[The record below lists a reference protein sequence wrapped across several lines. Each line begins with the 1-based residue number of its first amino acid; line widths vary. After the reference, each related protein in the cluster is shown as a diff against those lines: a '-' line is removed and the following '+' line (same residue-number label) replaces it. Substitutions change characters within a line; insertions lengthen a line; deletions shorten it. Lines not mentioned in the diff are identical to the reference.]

1 MIAGRSAEIL
11 RQLENTA
18 ANDRELLARFV
29 RERDQSAFAEL
40 VRRHAPVV
48 LGVCRRVTGHQ
59 QDAEDAFQVVFLILA
74 RKAKAIGNPD
84 LLGNWLYGVA
94 VRVAQ
99 TVRRSVVRR
108 RTREIAVNTIPEPPS
123 SPVTTHSELNPI
135 LDEELA
141 ALPSWYREAIV
152 LCDLRGVSRE
162 EAAAALGVPEGTL
175 SSRLANGR
183 KKLAIRLSKR
193 GIALSAAAIPTAL
206 SAAQAVVP
214 TDLLAKTSVLVAD
227 WMAAGTIP
235 KPLALFTDGGFTMRK
250 MLLLGLFTAAVA
262 VAGVVYATQPILNPP
277 TTDPLNKP
285 IVAVKPE
292 VVEQPAPDAKPGD
305 KPVAFT
311 STPRL
316 YGRLNMNFHGNMTVL
331 WTPQGNQLAVAGMQW
346 GSTEGGGF
354 NLTKERLAIQTVTFD
369 PMKDRFAFPEAN
381 SQLVGFTSDGK
392 HFLTE
397 LREYQLV
404 SGFHKLELWGVA
416 KVDSLW
422 PVVVRT
428 VELDPTETQGY
439 AFAADGKTFRTL
451 AIERNSNTRE
461 IIKLHVLEIDA
472 TTGKR
477 LKSLLTVNTGTYA
490 LSPDGKRLAAIETT
504 GKENSVIVYDVGRAT
519 KISAFVLP
527 EGWDIAAGSS
537 SGPNPSRPGAPPRV
551 LRVGLSS
558 SLTFSPD
565 GHRLLLC
572 RGMNDSTYNSTN
584 SYVTR
589 LAPIAGV
596 IGWKVVLNADTGK
609 ALPALAGVDHYIDK
623 DSYVDRGN
631 YIDTLHTPQP
641 FTADGRLLALS
652 GTRYVVETQ
661 THGVFESNEQA
672 IHVRLESPRQFLTV
686 WDTDTGK
693 VLKTWDI
700 SAKIAFN
707 PVRPVLAILEPNG
720 DNTRLGLWDFSA
732 EVAEKK

>member
-11 RQLENTA
+11 RQLEHTA

-74 RKAKAIGNPD
+74 RKATAIGNPD

-123 SPVTTHSELNPI
+123 SPVPTHSEQNPI

-183 KKLAIRLSKR
+183 KKLATRLTKR

-227 WMAAGTIP
+227 WIAGGTIP
-235 KPLALFTDGGFTMRK
+235 KPLAVFTEGGFTMRK
-250 MLLLGLFTAAVA
+250 ILLLGLFTAAVA
-262 VAGVVYATQPILNPP
+262 VAGVVYATQPALDPP
-277 TTDPLNKP
+277 TTDPLKT
-285 IVAVKPE
+285 VAVVKPE
-292 VVEQPAPDAKPGD
+292 VAEQPVPDANPGE

-316 YGRLNMNFHGNMTVL
+316 QNRLNIHIHGNLTVL
-331 WTPQGNQLAVAGMQW
+331 WNPQG
-346 GSTEGGGF
+346 TH
-354 NLTKERLAIQTVTFD
+354 LAIAGKQFIPPGRNGGVDAKKEQPKMEVFAFD
-369 PMKDRFAFPEAN
+369 PLKEEGVTPEDE
-381 SQLVGFTSDGK
+381 SQLMGFTRDGK
-392 HFLTE
+392 YVLTE

-404 SGFHKLELWGVA
+404 SGFHKLELWGEA
-416 KVDSLW
+416 A
-422 PVVVRT
+422 PYRIRARA
-428 VELDPTETQGY
+428 VELEPTETQGY
-439 AFAADGKTFRTL
+439 AFAADEKTFRTV
-451 AIERNSNTRE
+451 AIERNPNKRE
-461 IIKLHVLEIDA
+461 IIKLHVLEMDG

-477 LKSLLTVNTGTYA
+477 LRSLLTVNASTYA
-490 LSPDGKRLAAIETT
+490 MSSDGKRFAAVETT
-504 GKENSVIVYDVGRAT
+504 GKENFVNVYDVGRGT
-519 KISAFVLP
+519 KISSYVLP
-527 EGWDIAAGSS
+527 EGWDITVMKS
-537 SGPNPSRPGAPPRV
+537 SGDFPAKSGRFSVTTIAWT
-551 LRVGLSS
+551 SS

-565 GHRLLLC
+565 SHRLLIC
-572 RGMNDSTYNSTN
+572 RGMNDTAAYQT
-584 SYVTR
+584 TR
-589 LAPIAGV
+589 FETQLSPIAGV
-596 IGWKVVLNADTGK
+596 IGWTVVLDVDTGK
-609 ALPALAGVDHYIDK
+609 RLPALEGANHYIDK
-623 DSYVDRGN
+623 EKYVDRGY
-631 YIDTLHTPQP
+631 YIDTLPTPQP

-652 GTRYVVETQ
+652 GTRYVVKTQ
-661 THGVFESNEQA
+661 THGVLGSNDQGA
-672 IHVRLESPRQFLTV
+672 HVGLESPRQFLTV

-693 VLKTWDI
+693 VLKTWDL

-720 DNTRLGLWDFSA
+720 DNTRLGLWDFST
-732 EVAEKK
+732 EDAEKK

>member
-11 RQLENTA
+11 RQFENAA

-29 RERDQSAFAEL
+29 QERDQSAFAEL

-59 QDAEDAFQVVFLILA
+59 QDAEDAFQAVFLILA
-74 RKAKAIGNPD
+74 RKATTIGNPD

-99 TVRRSVVRR
+99 TIRRSVARR

-123 SPVTTHSELNPI
+123 SPVSTHSELNPI

-183 KKLAIRLSKR
+183 RKLATRLTKR

-206 SAAQAVVP
+206 SAAQAAVVP
-214 TDLLAKTSVLVAD
+214 VELLAKTGVLVAD
-227 WMAAGTIP
+227 WMTGGRIP
-235 KPLALFTDGGFTMRK
+235 KPLAVFTEGGFSMRK
-250 MLLLGLFTAAVA
+250 MLLLGLFTTALA
-262 VAGVVYATQPILNPP
+262 VAGVVYATQPALDPP
-277 TTDPLNKP
+277 TTDPLKT
-285 IVAVKPE
+285 VAAVKPE
-292 VVEQPAPDAKPGD
+292 VAEQPAPDAKPGD

-316 YGRLNMNFHGNMTVL
+316 QNRHNIRIHGNLTVL
-331 WTPQGNQLAVAGMQW
+331 WNPQGTHLAIEGKQFTPQGRNGGVDAKKEQSKMEVLA
-346 GSTEGGGF
+346 
-354 NLTKERLAIQTVTFD
+354 FD
-369 PMKDRFAFPEAN
+369 PLNEIGVDPDDE
-381 SQLVGFTSDGK
+381 SQLMGFTRDGK
-392 HFLTE
+392 YVLTE

-404 SGFHKLELWGVA
+404 SGFHKLELWGEA
-416 KVDSLW
+416 A
-422 PVVVRT
+422 PYRIRARA
-428 VELDPTETQGY
+428 VELEPTETQGY
-439 AFAADGKTFRTL
+439 AFAADGKTFRTV
-451 AIERNSNTRE
+451 AIERNPNKRE
-461 IIKLHVLEIDA
+461 SVKLHVLEIDG

-477 LKSLLTVNTGTYA
+477 LRSLLTVNASTYA
-490 LSPDGKRLAAIETT
+490 MSSDGKRFAAIETT
-504 GKENSVIVYDVGRAT
+504 GKENFVNVYDVGRAI
-519 KISAFVLP
+519 KLCSLALP
-527 EGWDIAAGSS
+527 PGWDITVMKSGDFAA
-537 SGPNPSRPGAPPRV
+537 RPGMLSVTTIAWT
-551 LRVGLSS
+551 SS

-565 GHRLLLC
+565 GCRLLIC
-572 RGMNDSTYNSTN
+572 RRMNDTA
-584 SYVTR
+584 SYQTTR
-589 LAPIAGV
+589 FETQLSPIAGV
-596 IGWKVVLNADTGK
+596 IGWTVVLDVGTGK
-609 ALPALAGVDHYIDK
+609 TLPALEGANHYIDK
-623 DSYVDRGN
+623 ARYVDNGN
-631 YIDTLHTPQP
+631 YIDTHSTFQP

-652 GTRYVVETQ
+652 GTRYVVKTQ
-661 THGVFESNEQA
+661 TYGVSGSNDQG
-672 IHVRLESPRQFLTV
+672 IHVCLVSPCQFLTV
-686 WDTDTGK
+686 WDTETGK
-693 VLKTWDI
+693 VLKTWSL

-732 EVAEKK
+732 EDAEKK